1 MSKLLC
7 ELEIDAACREFLAK
21 RIVQLGGRIVQLG
34 GRIVQLGGTR
44 PPQPIVQIL
53 DAPPDPDEDPD
64 WDELTARGETIIER
78 TERVLAR
85 MGL

>member
-1 MSKLLC
+1 LSRLLT
-7 ELEIDAACREFLAK
+7 ELEIDAACWEFLAT
-21 RIVQLGGRIVQLG
+21 
-34 GRIVQLGGTR
+34 RIVQLGGTR

-53 DAPPDPDEDPD
+53 DAPPDPEEDPD

-78 TERVLAR
+78 TERVLAK

>member
-1 MSKLLC
+1 LSQLLRD
-7 ELEIDAACREFLAK
+7 LEIDAACFEFLAK
-21 RIVQLGGRIVQLG
+21 RMVQLGGRIL
-34 GRIVQLGGTR
+34 QLGGTR
-44 PPQPIVQIL
+44 PPQPIVQLL

-78 TERVLAR
+78 TNRVIAR

>member
-1 MSKLLC
+1 LSRLLT
-7 ELEIDAACREFLAK
+7 ELEIDAACQEYLAA
-21 RIVQLGGRIVQLG
+21 RIVQLGGS
-34 GRIVQLGGTR
+34 R

-78 TERVLAR
+78 TNRVIAR

>member
-1 MSKLLC
+1 MSRLLT
-7 ELEIDAACREFLAK
+7 ELEIDAACWEFLA
-21 RIVQLGGRIVQLG
+21 Q
-34 GRIVQLGGTR
+34 RIVQLGGTR

-78 TERVLAR
+78 TNRVIAR

>member
-1 MSKLLC
+1 LSRLRT
-7 ELEIDAACREFLAK
+7 ELEIDAACWEYLTT
-21 RIVQLGGRIVQLG
+21 
-34 GRIVQLGGTR
+34 RIVQLGGTR
-44 PPQPIVQIL
+44 PPQPIVQLL

-78 TERVLAR
+78 TNRVIAR

>member
-1 MSKLLC
+1 LSRLLT
-7 ELEIDAACREFLAK
+7 ELEIDAACQEFLA
-21 RIVQLGGRIVQLG
+21 Q
-34 GRIVQLGGTR
+34 RIVQLGGTR

-78 TERVLAR
+78 TERVLAK